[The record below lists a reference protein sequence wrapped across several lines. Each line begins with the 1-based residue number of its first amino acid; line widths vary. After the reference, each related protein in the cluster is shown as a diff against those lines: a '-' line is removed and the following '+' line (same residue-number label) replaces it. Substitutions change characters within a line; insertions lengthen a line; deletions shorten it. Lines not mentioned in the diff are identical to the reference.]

1 MANTIKFNR
10 KITDNN
16 RKKAMTIYEIVCK
29 NNIELLAEADELTE
43 EQKQP
48 CQQL

>member
-1 MANTIKFNR
+1 
-10 KITDNN
+10 
-16 RKKAMTIYEIVCK
+16 MTIYEIVCK